1 LEFLNNEDIKQLYI
15 CSKSTNHI
23 YASRVCSVDADY
35 EKGIYFLKISNSSKL
50 TPDQMSSQVAYF
62 ESSIRIFDHMDL
74 ITREVFMPLLCADT
88 SSLSALSN
96 NQQQQQQQQQQLQ
109 STDQADKLMD
119 VMHRIIAQLAVAQSQ
134 VEDSV
139 TLPLPSLSLLATA
152 AVNPTRRLTVLH
164 ILETTLINWQRQI
177 KNALKQ
183 QPDIDNIKSNFYT
196 KDEIQ
201 LWTSCINKLNNLIVQ
216 LDAQH
221 VKDILMNLEN
231 NNSSYVQPFNNI
243 KSDIKAVRYFL
254 YFFFNLKRKNSN
266 FYHSVYE

>member
-1 LEFLNNEDIKQLYI
+1 MEFLNNEDIKQLYI
-15 CSKSTNHI
+15 YSKSANNI
-23 YASRVCSVDADY
+23 YASRNCSVDSDY

-50 TPDQMSSQVAYF
+50 TPDQMSNQVAYF

-74 ITREVFMPLLCADT
+74 ITREVFMPLLCADNGG
-88 SSLSALSN
+88 LSIVSN
-96 NQQQQQQQQQQLQ
+96 DQHHQHQQQLQ

-152 AVNPTRRLTVLH
+152 AINPNRRLTVLH

-183 QPDIDNIKSNFYT
+183 QPEIENIKSNFYT

-231 NNSSYVQPFNNI
+231 NNSSYVQPFNSIKNDI
-243 KSDIKAVRYFL
+243 KSVSFC
-254 YFFFNLKRKNSN
+254 
-266 FYHSVYE
+266 

>member
-1 LEFLNNEDIKQLYI
+1 MEFLNNEDIKQLYI
-15 CSKSTNHI
+15 YSKSANNI
-23 YASRVCSVDADY
+23 YASRNCSVDGDY

-50 TPDQMSSQVAYF
+50 TPDQMSNQVAYF

-74 ITREVFMPLLCADT
+74 ITREVFMPLLCADNGG
-88 SSLSALSN
+88 LSIVSN
-96 NQQQQQQQQQQLQ
+96 DQHHQHQQQLQ

-152 AVNPTRRLTVLH
+152 AINPNRRLTVLH

-183 QPDIDNIKSNFYT
+183 QPEIENIKSNFYT

-231 NNSSYVQPFNNI
+231 NNSSYVQPFNSIKNDI
-243 KSDIKAVRYFL
+243 KSVSYC
-254 YFFFNLKRKNSN
+254 
-266 FYHSVYE
+266 